1 MYPETLITGGVVS
14 LLILGVIV
22 LVLSGSILVVLIEG
36 GDNFWGTI
44 FGIALGV
51 AGALIIII
59 SVKIMDNTY
68 KSLIEEPDCTYY
80 YIGAE
85 YFTTKPSATEGMYD
99 HYFVDENGELWS
111 FETDFS
117 SYDSNSVYLLC
128 IDDMGTPNDLYDDE
142 VMVVWSTK

>member
-1 MYPETLITGGVVS
+1 MYPETLITNGVAG
-14 LLILGVIV
+14 LLILGVVALI
-22 LVLSGSILVVLIEG
+22 LSGCILVALIEDG
-36 GDNFWGTI
+36 NAFWSVSL
-44 FGIALGV
+44 ALSI
-51 AGALIIII
+51 AGALMIAT

-68 KSLIEEPDCTYY
+68 KSLIEDPDCAYY
-80 YIGAE
+80 YMGAE

-128 IDDMGTPNDLYDDE
+128 MDDMGTPNDVYDDE
-142 VMVVWSTK
+142 IMVVWSTK